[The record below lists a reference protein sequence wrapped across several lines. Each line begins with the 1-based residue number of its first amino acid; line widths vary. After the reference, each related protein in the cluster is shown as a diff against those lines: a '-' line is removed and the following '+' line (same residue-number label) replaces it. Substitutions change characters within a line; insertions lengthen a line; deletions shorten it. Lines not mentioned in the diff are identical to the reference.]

1 MLVPNWAVNIRYTTG
16 FEPGVIIDNG
26 RFANVAWLTGG
37 ESVTPNME
45 YYCPVDKKVYAVTRN
60 KVYSMSQEE
69 WDNLDETVREDMIN
83 NFNKS

>member
-1 MLVPNWAVNIRYTTG
+1 MVVPNWAVMILYKTP
-16 FEPGVIIDNG
+16 EPGVIINNG
-26 RFANVAWLTGG
+26 RFANQAFLNNT

-45 YYCPVDKKVYAVTRN
+45 YYDPIEKKVWAVNRF
-60 KVYSMSQEE
+60 KVCSMSQEE

>member
-1 MLVPNWAVNIRYTTG
+1 MEVPNWAVIILYKTP
-16 FEPGVIIDNG
+16 EPGVVINNG
-26 RFANVAWLTGG
+26 RFANTAWLTGG
-37 ESVTPNME
+37 ESITPNME
-45 YYCPVDKKVYAVTRN
+45 YYDPIEKKVWAINRF